1 LTPEAIDSWTES
13 VRATAQRLN
22 KADDGLRGRREDA
35 LQRFQSNGFPG
46 RKDEEWR
53 YTPLK
58 KLVNGP
64 CHQLLPASTRIP
76 VQADLPIEAAAR
88 VVLVN
93 GEFQEPL
100 SDFSSLPAGIKIGS
114 LASLRK
120 QDSGAIVDLLSSSFP
135 LQDHPFQSLSDAM
148 LDDGIWIEVSTECRD
163 EVATIH
169 ILHAFDG
176 SRGAGSAHVTGIIR
190 CAAGTRLRVVEE
202 VRSEGEVLGNIR
214 WGVALA
220 EDSSLDRVRVIRP
233 GCDSVFHGTRVVQQ
247 GGSNFHDLMICAGS
261 NLVRNEVNTIHSGP
275 RCHVELLGVYAARGI
290 EVVDNHTTIEHA
302 VEDCTSREIYRGVLS
317 QKGRGIF
324 TGMIHVHPD
333 AQRIDAKQSNDT
345 ILLSRDAEMNSRPR
359 LEIYADD
366 VKCTHGAT
374 VGELDEEALF
384 YLRSRG
390 IQLDEARR
398 MLVRAFASEVL
409 SGLDPEELREF
420 IIAELEQCIP
430 ESGECAP

>member
-1 LTPEAIDSWTES
+1 MATEAIDFWTDT

-22 KADDGLRGRREDA
+22 EAEDGLRERREGA
-35 LQRFQSNGFPG
+35 LQRFQANGFPG

-58 KLVNGP
+58 KLANGP
-64 CHQLLPASTRIP
+64 CHQLLPGSTRIP
-76 VQADLPIEAAAR
+76 VQADLPIEAVAR

-93 GEFQEPL
+93 GEFQEQL
-100 SDFSSLPAGIKIGS
+100 SDFSSLPAGIKVAS

-120 QDSGAIVDLLSSSFP
+120 QDSGAIVDFLSSSFP
-135 LQDHPFQSLSDAM
+135 QQNHPFESLSDAM
-148 LDDGIWIEVSTECRD
+148 LDDGIWIDVTPECRD

-176 SRGAGSAHVTGIIR
+176 SRGAGSAHVTGTIR
-190 CAAGTRLRVVEE
+190 CAPGTRLRVIEE

-214 WGVALA
+214 WGVALG
-220 EDSSLDRVRVIRP
+220 EDATIDRVRVIRP
-233 GCDSVFHGTRVVQQ
+233 GCDTIFHGTRVVQQ
-247 GGSNFHDLMICAGS
+247 AGSRFHDLMVCSGS
-261 NLVRNEVNTIHSGP
+261 NLVRNEILTIHSGP
-275 RCHVELLGVYAARGI
+275 RCHVELLGIYTARGI

-302 VEDCTSREIYRGVLS
+302 AEDCTSREIYRGVLS

-398 MLVRAFASEVL
+398 MLVRAFASEVI

-420 IIAELEQCIP
+420 IVAELEQSIP
-430 ESGECAP
+430 EGGECAP